1 MLFEMISQNHLQ
13 KPKSVPV
20 FADIHCHMLYGLD
33 DGAQDVSQ
41 MRRML
46 HTAYDGGTRFICFT
60 PHAPGRMSF
69 SYDRITMEQHFAVA
83 REYASKALPQ
93 LQLAL
98 GVEWYADETFLM
110 RLKSGERLQTLG
122 KSRALLLEFA
132 PDVLYFTMQ
141 HTVQT
146 LCEKGYLPILAHAE
160 RYRCLVSAPWHL
172 SSLRASGARLQCNA
186 DAYLGYRGVA
196 LRRFVCRALQDGQ
209 VDLLCSD
216 AHDLM
221 NRPPDL
227 HAAYARL
234 CRKFNKPLADAL
246 CRKNAVSLLR
256 TTWTD
261 VGANLP

>member
-1 MLFEMISQNHLQ
+1 
-13 KPKSVPV
+13 
-20 FADIHCHMLYGLD
+20 
-33 DGAQDVSQ
+33 
-41 MRRML
+41 
-46 HTAYDGGTRFICFT
+46 
-60 PHAPGRMSF
+60 MSK
-69 SYDRITMEQHFAVA
+69 T
-83 REYASKALPQ
+83 LPQ

-110 RLKSGERLQTLG
+110 RLASGERLQTLG

-172 SSLRASGARLQCNA
+172 SSLRASGAKLQCNA
-186 DAYLGYRGVA
+186 DAYLGYRGAA
-196 LRRFVCRALQDGQ
+196 LRYFVCRAVRDGQ

-221 NRPPDL
+221 DRPPDL
-227 HAAYARL
+227 HTAYARL

-246 CRKNAVSLLR
+246 CRKNAASLLR